1 MHGKSDGWPVGVG
14 PPLGPLPP
22 LYPLAASRWAWVGL
36 TAPSD
41 PPCCFNL
48 APQRPH
54 HDPCPSLSMHTYQG
68 FPTTTFLLELS
79 YQGFPT
85 RAFLP
90 ELSYQGFPTRAF
102 LPGLCYQSFPTRAF
116 LPGISYQGFPTR
128 AFLPE
133 LSYQGF
139 PTRAFL
145 PGLFYLQDLLPTCL
159 YGFPTCRTCL
169 PAYMVCLPTC
179 MGICPPAGHAHACMP
194 SLPQPWLLSSIQ
206 NPTELRP
213 QPRYPRQPPRPPAP
227 RLIIDVSQCM
237 CVCHSTSHMPSLLA
251 PSHPHRGPP
260 PPPCMP

>member
-1 MHGKSDGWPVGVG
+1 MRRTAPVPLSPHAHRQHTSTAHKAYAWKVRWMAGGGGPTTG
-14 PPLGPLPP
+14 PPALFTPLLPQGGRGWASLPLLTPP
-22 LYPLAASRWAWVGL
+22 AASTWPPSVL
-36 TAPSD
+36 TMT
-41 PPCCFNL
+41 PPPIIVHAHL
-48 APQRPH
+48 P
-54 HDPCPSLSMHTYQG
+54 G
-68 FPTTTFLLELS
+68 FS

-85 RAFLP
+85 RV
-90 ELSYQGFPTRAF
+90 F
-102 LPGLCYQSFPTRAF
+102 LPGL
-116 LPGISYQGFPTR
+116 SYLGFFPTR

-260 PPPCMP
+260 PPLVCVDSYSQATASSHK